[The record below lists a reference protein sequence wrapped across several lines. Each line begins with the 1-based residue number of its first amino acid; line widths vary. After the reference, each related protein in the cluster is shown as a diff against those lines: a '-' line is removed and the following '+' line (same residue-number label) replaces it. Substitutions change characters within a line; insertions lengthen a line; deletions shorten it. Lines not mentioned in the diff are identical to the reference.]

1 MVVTSVFLKLLK
13 AIQSGGGGV
22 YSAKYLN
29 DLSKV
34 LKSLGQM
41 LRVSAF
47 LFKCLHRYL
56 IERQEVTCQTLLL
69 VLPLS
74 WDATHNIGVGK
85 EETT

>member
-13 AIQSGGGGV
+13 ATQGGGGGV

-29 DLSKV
+29 DLRKV

-47 LFKCLHRYL
+47 LF
-56 IERQEVTCQTLLL
+56 L
-69 VLPLS
+69 VLPPL
-74 WDATHNIGVGK
+74 V
-85 EETT
+85 